1 MHWQRQNWLIQYF
14 GPGTISRYSVNAI
27 LKTGIA
33 ILTFSLILG
42 GCSTNRPGKPD
53 SGGFYGGDR
62 PPTYGQRDFDK
73 IPDAIPRVEPL
84 SRTGNS
90 PYKALG
96 KSYTPLKSSRGYVK
110 RGVASWYGTK
120 FHGRRTSSGESY
132 DMWGMTAA
140 HPVLPLPTYVE
151 VSNLETGKKIVVKV
165 NDRGPFL
172 HGRIIDLS
180 FAAAHKLG
188 IADKGTGRV
197 EVRAIDP
204 GTFPGTDNQV
214 HNTWN
219 PEKVENQGSRNYYIQ
234 VGAFSSIDN
243 AMNMRDIIV
252 RQGYTV
258 YPKTSQQMIA
268 QGQPYRVKTGPIS
281 TLESALQSQY
291 ALEKL
296 LGQKLVLIA
305 D

>member
-1 MHWQRQNWLIQYF
+1 
-14 GPGTISRYSVNAI
+14 VNAI
-27 LKTGIA
+27 VKIGVATLS
-33 ILTFSLILG
+33 FCLILG
-42 GCSTNRPGKPD
+42 GCATNRPGKPD
-53 SGGFYGGDR
+53 TGGFYGGDR
-62 PPTYGQRDFDK
+62 PPTYSQRDFDK
-73 IPDAIPRVEPL
+73 IPDAIPKAEPL
-84 SRTGNS
+84 SRTGNN
-90 PYKALG
+90 PYTALG

-132 DMWGMTAA
+132 DMWAMTAA

-151 VSNLETGKKIVVKV
+151 VSNLDTGKRIVVKV

-172 HGRIIDLS
+172 HDRIIDLS

-204 GTFPGTDNQV
+204 DDFAGDDKQV
-214 HNTWN
+214 QNSWK
-219 PEKVENQGSRNYYIQ
+219 PEKVGSQGSGNYFIQ
-234 VGAFSSIDN
+234 VGAYSSIDN
-243 AMNMRDIIV
+243 AMKMREIIGQ
-252 RQGYTV
+252 QGYRV
-258 YPKTSQQMIA
+258 YPETTRQMIA

-281 TLESALQSQY
+281 NLESALQSQRN
-291 ALEKL
+291 LEKL